1 MEVRYKR
8 GQAVNKLVD
17 EVILPICYS
26 KRGQTGVEV
35 HYSHLFLILLFPVLW
50 KCLCRAG
57 RAAWLRELPC
67 TPRISLQ
74 EGSSGSGGRGGA
86 GFAEPFPATATAEL
100 PPGNCVPFPQG
111 LWELPLPSLRAVRGW
126 RQLGE
131 PNLLLLGSILG
142 VPGIPDIPAPCART
156 ASSGGYPCAAL
167 RGRSA
172 GMELFPVSCWLCWE
186 LGAGGLECHIP
197 PKTLPPFLFFTGK
210 CFCGGLTWSGLKAA
224 S

>member
-1 MEVRYKR
+1 MH
-8 GQAVNKLVD
+8 
-17 EVILPICYS
+17 
-26 KRGQTGVEV
+26 T
-35 HYSHLFLILLFPVLW
+35 SHLSSLGVNPPPGAAGGIPGLGGQGW
-50 KCLCRAG
+50 CWLCRAIPCHSHC
-57 RAAWLRELPC
+57 RA
-67 TPRISLQ
+67 S
-74 EGSSGSGGRGGA
+74 
-86 GFAEPFPATATAEL
+86 
-100 PPGNCVPFPQG
+100 PGNCVPFPQG

-167 RGRSA
+167 RGLSA